1 MCAKF
6 LFKVPNYK
14 YCTIK
19 SDLNKPFHNLW
30 LLCWKL
36 SLEVGSLSDVSDSLL
51 FVGFVS
57 VVAVY
62 PPLPATTKV
71 TILQMDLE
79 TVYDGNELNDPIVDF
94 YMMLVHNKCL

>member
-1 MCAKF
+1 MGF
-6 LFKVPNYK
+6 VSGESHSLF
-14 YCTIK
+14 
-19 SDLNKPFHNLW
+19 
-30 LLCWKL
+30 
-36 SLEVGSLSDVSDSLL
+36 

-57 VVAVY
+57 VVAIY

-94 YMMLVHNKCL
+94 L

>member
-1 MCAKF
+1 MIEIDF
-6 LFKVPNYK
+6 RGSTRIWWVLFQVYLIL
-14 YCTIK
+14 Y
-19 SDLNKPFHNLW
+19 F
-30 LLCWKL
+30 
-36 SLEVGSLSDVSDSLL
+36 

-62 PPLPATTKV
+62 PPSPATTKV

-94 YMMLVHNKCL
+94 FMM

>member
-1 MCAKF
+1 MEGF
-6 LFKVPNYK
+6 V
-14 YCTIK
+14 
-19 SDLNKPFHNLW
+19 
-30 LLCWKL
+30 
-36 SLEVGSLSDVSDSLL
+36 SDVSHSLL
-51 FVGFVS
+51 FVDFVS

-94 YMMLVHNKCL
+94 FMM